1 MLMSQTLQFGEVL
14 DAADHLSTDEKEE
27 LIAILRRRLAEHGRK
42 RVVAE
47 VQEARQ
53 DLAAGACRPASG
65 DELMREITS

>member
-1 MLMSQTLQFGEVL
+1 MPQTLLFGEVL

-27 LIAILRRRLAEHGRK
+27 LIEILRRRLAEHGRQ
-42 RVVAE
+42 RVIAE

-53 DLAAGACRPASG
+53 ALAAGSCRPVSV

>member
-1 MLMSQTLQFGEVL
+1 MSATMQFGEVL

-27 LIAILRRRLAEHGRK
+27 LIAVLRRRLAEDGRK

-47 VQEARQ
+47 AQEAQ
-53 DLAAGACRPASG
+53 QEWAAGTCRAVTV